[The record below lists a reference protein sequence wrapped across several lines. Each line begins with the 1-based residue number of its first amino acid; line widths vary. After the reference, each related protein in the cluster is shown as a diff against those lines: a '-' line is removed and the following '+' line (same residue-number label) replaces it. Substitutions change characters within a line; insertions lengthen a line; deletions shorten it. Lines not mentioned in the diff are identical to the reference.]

1 MANETTL
8 ALITSLLDPIR
19 EGALMYAQNS
29 FVAPRLVRTFSDKT
43 GFQNRVNSIYRETAV
58 TDNLAESADL
68 TNVQFDREALAS
80 LTPKE
85 VGKQF
90 IITDRRI
97 ETDIENVLADAYTDI
112 GYTIGKKVEIDTL
125 AQFSS
130 LSGGRVGAD
139 GTDASMDNIYEAR
152 AVLEANAVPG
162 PYVVVLHSYQW
173 LPIFKTFVSMT
184 NAAPLDIRNEA
195 QRNYFIQNVADM
207 TFVVSPLVPYGS
219 TTNEV
224 QTATVGGTPTGGTF
238 KLSYRGAQTA
248 AIAYNAASATV
259 QAALEALRTIGT
271 GNVTV
276 SGSAGGPYTITFV
289 NALAGVNAILI
300 TRSDNSLTGG
310 TSPDVT
316 IVQTTQGVGY
326 ATGAIF
332 NRDAIALDLRRPM
345 TIEPQRDASFRRTEL
360 NTTMVYAVGQW
371 RTEWGVQIRTKA
383 TAPNT

>member
-8 ALITSLLDPIR
+8 ALVTSLIPDIR
-19 EGALMYAQNS
+19 EGALMYAQYS
-29 FVAPRLVRTFSDKT
+29 FVAPRLVKTFTDQS
-43 GFQNRVNSIYRETAV
+43 GFTKRVNSIYRETGI
-58 TDNLAESADL
+58 TDNLGELQDL
-68 TNVQFDREALAS
+68 TATEFDREALAS

-85 VGKQF
+85 IGKQF
-90 IITDRRI
+90 VITDRRV
-97 ETDIENVLADAYTDI
+97 ETDLENVLGDAAIDI
-112 GYTIGKKVEIDTL
+112 GYTVGKKVEIDVMNEFKNL
-125 AQFSS
+125 Q
-130 LSGGRVGAD
+130 GGKVGAT

-173 LPIFKTFVSMT
+173 LPIFKSFVSLS

-195 QRNYFIQNVADM
+195 QRNYFITTVADM
-207 TFVVSPLVPYGS
+207 TFVVSPLVPYSSS
-219 TTNEV
+219 TDEV
-224 QTATVGGTPTGGTF
+224 QTATVSGTPTGGTF
-238 KLSYRGAQTA
+238 KLSYRGAITA
-248 AIAYNAASATV
+248 AIAYNAAAATV

-289 NALAGVNAILI
+289 GALAGVNAVLI
-300 TRSDNSLTGG
+300 QLADNSLTGG

-316 IVQTTQGVGY
+316 IVQTTAGVGY

-332 NRDAIALDLRRPM
+332 NRDAIALDLRRAM
-345 TIEPQRDASFRRTEL
+345 RIEPERDASLRSTEL
-360 NTTMVYAVGQW
+360 NTTMVYGVGQW
-371 RTEWGVQIRTKA
+371 RTEWGIQIQTKA

>member
-8 ALITSLLDPIR
+8 ALVTSLIPDIR
-19 EGALMYAQNS
+19 EGALMYAQYS
-29 FVAPRLVRTFSDKT
+29 FVAPRLVKTFTDQS
-43 GFQNRVNSIYRETAV
+43 GFTKRVNSIYRETGI
-58 TDNLAESADL
+58 TDNLGELQDL
-68 TNVQFDREALAS
+68 TATEFDREALAS

-85 VGKQF
+85 IGKQF
-90 IITDRRI
+90 VITDRRV
-97 ETDIENVLADAYTDI
+97 ETDLENVLGDAAIDI
-112 GYTIGKKVEIDTL
+112 GYTVGKKVEIDVMNEFKNL
-125 AQFSS
+125 Q
-130 LSGGRVGAD
+130 GGKVGAT

-152 AVLEANAVPG
+152 SVLEANAVPG

-173 LPIFKTFVSMT
+173 LPIFKSFVSLS

-195 QRNYFIQNVADM
+195 QRNYFITNVADM
-207 TFVVSPLVPYGS
+207 TFVVSPLVPYS
-219 TTNEV
+219 SSTNEV

-238 KLSYRGAQTA
+238 KLSYRGAVTA
-248 AIAYNAASATV
+248 AIAYNAAAATV

-289 NALAGVNAILI
+289 GALAGVNAILI
-300 TRSDNSLTGG
+300 QRADNSLTGG

-316 IVQTTQGVGY
+316 IVQTTAGAGY

-332 NRDAIALDLRRPM
+332 NRDAIALDLRRAM
-345 TIEPQRDASFRRTEL
+345 RIEPQRDASLRSTEL
-360 NTTMVYAVGQW
+360 NTTMVYGVGQW
-371 RTEWGVQIRTKA
+371 RTEWGIQIQTKA

>member
-8 ALITSLLDPIR
+8 ALVTSLIPDIR
-19 EGALMYAQNS
+19 EGALMYAQYS
-29 FVAPRLVRTFSDKT
+29 FVAPRLVKTFTDQS
-43 GFQNRVNSIYRETAV
+43 GFTKRVNSIYRETGI
-58 TDNLAESADL
+58 TDNLGELQDL
-68 TNVQFDREALAS
+68 TATEFDREALAS

-85 VGKQF
+85 IGKQF
-90 IITDRRI
+90 VITDRRV
-97 ETDIENVLADAYTDI
+97 ETDLENVLGDAAIDI
-112 GYTIGKKVEIDTL
+112 GYTVGKKVEIDVMNEFKNL
-125 AQFSS
+125 Q
-130 LSGGRVGAD
+130 GGKVGAT

-173 LPIFKTFVSMT
+173 LPIFKSFVSLS

-195 QRNYFIQNVADM
+195 QRNYFITTVADM
-207 TFVVSPLVPYGS
+207 TFVVSPLVPYSSS
-219 TTNEV
+219 TDEV
-224 QTATVGGTPTGGTF
+224 QTATVSGTPTGGTF
-238 KLSYRGAQTA
+238 KLSYRGAITA
-248 AIAYNAASATV
+248 AIAYNAAAATV

-289 NALAGVNAILI
+289 GALAGVNAILI
-300 TRSDNSLTGG
+300 QRADNSLTGG

-316 IVQTTQGVGY
+316 IVQTTAGVGY

-332 NRDAIALDLRRPM
+332 NRDAIALDLRRAM
-345 TIEPQRDASFRRTEL
+345 RIEPERDASLRSTEL
-360 NTTMVYAVGQW
+360 NTTMVYGVGQW
-371 RTEWGVQIRTKA
+371 RTEWGIQIQTKA